1 MTAPEIVRIETP
13 PKSSPVDRRQ
23 ASLTYSMK
31 DGLFYSIMAGAGES
45 FFSLFAIFLRATP
58 AQIGALAALPQLL
71 GASAQFA
78 AAKLLRV
85 IPNRRALIL
94 WPVLLQAATLLPL
107 AILPVAFRDG
117 GGFGFLL
124 AAVIAYYAFGQMAN
138 PPWNSLMGDLVDP
151 DQRGQFFGRRSRL
164 LSITTFAAL
173 VGAGVI
179 LNVAE
184 QRAWAWAGFSLI
196 FGVACV
202 ARLVSAYYLTKMHD
216 PAERPAPPP
225 EFELLEFLRRARRSN
240 FTRFILFTGLIH
252 FSVQVSGPF
261 FAPYMLRDLRFSY
274 FEFTAVMA
282 TIVLVQFLT
291 MNGWGAFA
299 DRFGNKRVLTLTG
312 LLLPIIPWLWLP
324 YQSFWYVLAIQ
335 VFGGFVWAGFSL
347 SMGNYLFDTVSAPRR
362 AVCVALYNSANA
374 LGTFG
379 GATLGGWLGTQI
391 RDHGPLGL
399 LPFGLDGDLRA
410 LFLLSGLLRL
420 AVAIALLRTFREE
433 RRVEM
438 LRMRDLVTLAVIR
451 PFSGIRFDLL
461 TGGTGRR
468 KRDRRK
474 FP

>member
-1 MTAPEIVRIETP
+1 MSAETVS
-13 PKSSPVDRRQ
+13 KNAVADRRQ
-23 ASLTYSMK
+23 ASLSYSIK

-71 GASAQFA
+71 GAGSQFA
-78 AAKLLRV
+78 AAKLLRL

-94 WPVLLQAATLLPL
+94 WPVLLQAAALLPL
-107 AILPVAFRDG
+107 AILPVVFRDG
-117 GGFGFLL
+117 GGFGLLL
-124 AAVIAYYAFGQMAN
+124 AAVIAYYTFGQMAN

-151 DQRGQFFGRRSRL
+151 NERGQFFGRRNRIV
-164 LSITTFAAL
+164 SITTFTAL
-173 VGAGVI
+173 VGAGLI
-179 LNVAE
+179 LNAAE
-184 QRAWAWAGFSLI
+184 KRAWAWAGFSLI
-196 FGVACV
+196 FAIAVI
-202 ARLVSAYYLTKMHD
+202 ARLISAYYLTKMHD
-216 PAERPAPPP
+216 PAERPTPPP
-225 EFELLEFLRRARRSN
+225 EFELFEFLRRARRSN

-252 FSVQVSGPF
+252 FSVQISGPF
-261 FAPYMLRDLRFSY
+261 FAPYMLRDLSFSY
-274 FEFTAVMA
+274 LEFTAVMG
-282 TIVLVQFLT
+282 TVVLVQFLT
-291 MNGWGAFA
+291 MNGWGVFA
-299 DRFGNKRVLTLTG
+299 DRFGNKSVLTLTG
-312 LLLPIIPWLWLP
+312 LLLPLIPWLWLP
-324 YQSFWYVLAIQ
+324 YQSFGYVVAIQ

-391 RDHGPLGL
+391 RAHAPLGI
-399 LPFGLDGDLRA
+399 LPWGIDGDLRA

-433 RRVEM
+433 RRVEI
-438 LRMRDLVTLAVIR
+438 LRMRDLVTLAVVR

-461 TGGTGRR
+461 TGGNSR
-468 KRDRRK
+468 KRERRK